1 MSCGKVQMEVR
12 YWLRITELVAELK
25 KKTIK
30 NATLVYWKRF
40 KWKYWTKNV
49 QNLREYLD
57 CSVFNATWEEDKYTD

>member
-1 MSCGKVQMEVR
+1 MPCGKVQMEVR
-12 YWLRITELVAELK
+12 YRLRITELVAELK

>member
-1 MSCGKVQMEVR
+1 MPCGKVQMEVR

-30 NATLVYWKRF
+30 NATLVYLKRF